1 MGILYGRQ
9 TGCLRQDRP
18 ALVIEDR
25 GRWAPGRRGRG
36 PGPGCSAH
44 ELCQSDHYR
53 AEEHLILIQET
64 LHQDAID
71 LLDNPTVLPI
81 DHIVDDRA
89 QGERHCPQISQH
101 IVVILRGLT
110 GGGLI
115 RRLAVGRVDVR
126 VYPIDQQAVYRK
138 YPSLAPFSPSLAS
151 L

>member
-1 MGILYGRQ
+1 MIRADPIGYPTLDQIGRDIGLIGIDKAGNDLIIPIQ
-9 TGCLRQDRP
+9 LRNRLQ
-18 ALVIEDR
+18 
-25 GRWAPGRRGRG
+25 
-36 PGPGCSAH
+36 
-44 ELCQSDHYR
+44 
-53 AEEHLILIQET
+53 LILIQET

-81 DHIVDDRA
+81 EHIVDDRA
-89 QGERHCPQISQH
+89 RGERHCPQISQH

-110 GGGLI
+110 GGGLV